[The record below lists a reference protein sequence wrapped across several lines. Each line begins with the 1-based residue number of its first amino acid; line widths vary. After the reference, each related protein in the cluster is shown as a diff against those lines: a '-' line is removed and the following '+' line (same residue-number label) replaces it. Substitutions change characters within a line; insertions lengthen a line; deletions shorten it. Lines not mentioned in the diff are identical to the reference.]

1 LYVYCPFVAV
11 SSHEQNSRFKYQTE
25 IQAMCYTFGSGSF
38 FFFFFFCTMG
48 LTYFRRRR
56 AQHAPV
62 HVRAHRGHCEA
73 AHRVAGIWLFFSFSQ
88 SDLGMIGLMRAC
100 ATQTVDA
107 TQVTQ
112 RRGSRF
118 MNIDDVMFTL
128 RHDETTISRIIDFL
142 SWKEV
147 RRNLKQASNNTA
159 DDTEVVADEE
169 EGARFEIQPCADGFP
184 PQEN

>member
-1 LYVYCPFVAV
+1 
-11 SSHEQNSRFKYQTE
+11 
-25 IQAMCYTFGSGSF
+25 
-38 FFFFFFCTMG
+38 
-48 LTYFRRRR
+48 
-56 AQHAPV
+56 
-62 HVRAHRGHCEA
+62 
-73 AHRVAGIWLFFSFSQ
+73 
-88 SDLGMIGLMRAC
+88 MRAC